1 MISRLTKCIGL
12 LWLAGLTSSA
22 SAASLPEQ
30 VSAARA
36 EVEALAE
43 RLENQ
48 RRSSATELSSLRA
61 ERAELRRQVRL
72 EKIRRDTLEQ
82 LRADRS
88 KRVDAQEGRIRS
100 LLKPVQ
106 SSIAS
111 AKAYVSATLPF
122 KQEERM
128 RRLQGIES
136 SLAVTHPDPATA
148 LTQLWRFVEEE
159 EALAREIGL
168 SRQAVT
174 LDGKRFLA
182 SVARI
187 GMALMYFRLPD
198 GKVGWVHRSKKGWTF
213 SKLETKEERATVN
226 QLFDDFEKNRMLGGK
241 RLLISSELPD
251 AQKER
256 LR

>member
-1 MISRLTKCIGL
+1 MLGRLTKCIGL
-12 LWLAGLTSSA
+12 LWLAGLTSNA

-43 RLENQ
+43 RLEGQ
-48 RRSSATELSSLRA
+48 RRSAATELASLRA
-61 ERAELRRQVRL
+61 ERAELKRQVRL
-72 EKIRRDTLEQ
+72 EQVRRDTLQQ

-88 KRVDAQEGRIRS
+88 KRVDEQEGRIRS

-128 RRLQGIES
+128 HRLAAIEA
-136 SLAVTHPDPATA
+136 SLAVTHPDPAAA

-168 SRQAVT
+168 TQQAVA

-198 GKVGWVHRSKKGWTF
+198 GNVGWVHRNKVGWSFTL
-213 SKLETKEERATVN
+213 LEGKDERDTVN
-226 QLFDDFEKNRMLGGK
+226 QIFDDFEKNRILGGK
-241 RLLISSELPD
+241 RLLISSDLPE

-256 LR
+256 LQ